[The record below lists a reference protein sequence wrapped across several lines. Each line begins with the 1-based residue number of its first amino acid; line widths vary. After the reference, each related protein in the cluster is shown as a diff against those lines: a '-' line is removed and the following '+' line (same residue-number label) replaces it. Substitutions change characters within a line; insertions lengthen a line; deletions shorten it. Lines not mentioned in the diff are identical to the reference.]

1 MSRSLEE
8 EAIINNK
15 APLII
20 HLKELRKRLLY
31 ISISFLI
38 AFFISYYF
46 VEELYQFLV
55 KPLAEISKEQDRK
68 LIYTGLTEAFFTYIS
83 LAIYAAII
91 ISFPFI
97 ASQIY
102 IFLAPGLYKKEK
114 KVIAPYLIA
123 APLLFLIGAAIA
135 YYVIFPLAW
144 KFFLSFETMGDNSI
158 LPIKLEARVSEYLSL
173 SMSLVVG
180 FGLAF
185 QLPIIITLCA
195 HAGWVKSEGLKNR
208 RKFAIVGIFILAA
221 FLTPPDVISQIGMAL
236 PLIVLYELS
245 IFAVRMIERNKNA

>member
-1 MSRSLEE
+1 MSQSLEE

-15 APLII
+15 TPLII
-20 HLKELRKRLLY
+20 HLKELRKRLFY
-31 ISISFLI
+31 ISISLLI

-46 VEELYQFLV
+46 VEELYQFLLR
-55 KPLAEISKEQDRK
+55 PLAEISKEEDRK

-83 LAIYAAII
+83 LALYSAII

-97 ASQIY
+97 AAQIY

-114 KVIAPYLIA
+114 KVIAPYLVA
-123 APLLFLIGAAIA
+123 APLLFLMGAAIA

-144 KFFLSFETMGDNSI
+144 KFFLSFETMGENSI

-195 HAGWVKSEGLKNR
+195 HVGWVRSEGLRNH

-236 PLIVLYELS
+236 PLIILYELS